1 MVLRPRSE
9 YLPVDQ
15 DTLKSGGY
23 SDTTRPEKVALRQS
37 SRRFFQ
43 VVGKKTVT
51 FDRKEQIGHS
61 YDYPAKRRR
70 ATLRSDPSRD
80 NRMRMRR
87 IFRPGKPQPA
97 SPPLNTAISRAASNA
112 SKKPRGSRGRAP
124 DFCRLFKNAKIPFHA
139 EPRHLGVLSRRRRIR
154 DYRRIGRQSYASG
167 TASPCQGDGYFEVC
181 YG

>member
-1 MVLRPRSE
+1 MLRPRSE

-139 EPRHLGVLSRRRRIR
+139 EPRQN
-154 DYRRIGRQSYASG
+154 DYIKKEILEPPALPSPG
-167 TASPCQGDGYFEVC
+167 TYPPGYHSEVSLNLRASPALYP
-181 YG
+181 